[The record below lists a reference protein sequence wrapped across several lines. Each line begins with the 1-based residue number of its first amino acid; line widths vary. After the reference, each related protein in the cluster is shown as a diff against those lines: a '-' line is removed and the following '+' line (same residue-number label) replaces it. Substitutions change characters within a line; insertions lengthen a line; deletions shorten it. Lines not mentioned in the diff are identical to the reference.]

1 MGYRIVTKKNYLMHK
16 GKKGMKWGFNDGK
29 RNGKRTADDF
39 KNSYDAEEYI
49 KKLDSRA
56 LSKMSPSEFKEY
68 KKILNK
74 TGWSKSKKRAIYERD
89 RAVRSYHRNKD
100 FNKAIER
107 KNAMAKLG
115 AKYAIGKVK
124 VKDTIDGGIRK
135 IKKAIKN
142 PITTKTTHTY
152 LDNSGYTETY
162 NHRTKKK
169 TVKNFKNN
177 KKWKVKKVKPSK

>member
-1 MGYRIVTKKNYLMHK
+1 MHK

-29 RNGKRTADDF
+29 KNGKRTADFDLM
-39 KNSYDAEEYI
+39 SDEEVL
-49 KKLDSRA
+49 KTKVADNE
-56 LSKMSPSEFKEY
+56 KMSWSDIMALKSRVNKISGRSREWKDATNKHITEY
-68 KKILNK
+68 KMYGL
-74 TGWSKSKKRAIYERD
+74 
-89 RAVRSYHRNKD
+89 
-100 FNKAIER
+100 R
-107 KNAMAKLG
+107 KNFDKDMRWKNRKAKLE
-115 AKYAIGKVK
+115 AKYAIGKAK
-124 VKDTIDGGIRK
+124 IKDEIDGGIRK

>member
-1 MGYRIVTKKNYLMHK
+1 MGYRIVTKKNNYLMHK

-39 KNSYDAEEYI
+39 DLMSDEEVL
-49 KKLDSRA
+49 KTNVADNE
-56 LSKMSPSEFKEY
+56 KMSWSDIIALKKRINKISGRSREWKNDTNKHITEY
-68 KKILNK
+68 KMHGL
-74 TGWSKSKKRAIYERD
+74 
-89 RAVRSYHRNKD
+89 
-100 FNKAIER
+100 R
-107 KNAMAKLG
+107 KNFDKDMRWKNGKAKLE

-124 VKDTIDGGIRK
+124 AKNAIDGLIRK
-135 IKKAIKN
+135 VKN
-142 PITTKTTHTY
+142 PMTTKTTHTY

-177 KKWKVKKVKPSK
+177 KKWKVKKIKPSK

>member
-1 MGYRIVTKKNYLMHK
+1 MHK

-29 RNGKRTADDF
+29 KNGKRTADDF
-39 KNSYDAEEYI
+39 KNSYEAEEYI
-49 KKLDSRA
+49 NKLDSRD

-74 TGWSKSKKRAIYERD
+74 TGWTKSKKKEIYEWHSKR
-89 RAVRSYHRNKD
+89 RSYHRNKD
-100 FNKAIER
+100 FNKAIDR
-107 KNAMAKLG
+107 KNAMAKLE

-124 VKDTIDGGIRK
+124 AKNAIDGLIRK
-135 IKKAIKN
+135 IKN
-142 PITTKTTHTY
+142 PMTTKTTHTY